1 MASTTVTVR
10 ISPEVKEALG
20 RLAKT
25 TDRTG
30 SHLAGR
36 AIADYVARELAI
48 VEGIAE
54 GLDDAENGRL
64 VPHGTAMR
72 RVRNTIAK
80 RRKSA

>member
-10 ISPEVKEALG
+10 ISQEVKEALG
-20 RLAKT
+20 RLARA

-30 SHLAGR
+30 SHLAGK

-48 VEGIAE
+48 VEGVAE

-64 VPHGTAMR
+64 VTHDAAMK